1 MSNLFQNDLH
11 DIFVKSCDPLKLGN
25 MSLNSLSWADDLV
38 LLSTSPNGLQKCI
51 DNLSMYCKKIN
62 ININAKKTKCM
73 IFGGNKKFYLTIND
87 QCIERVDRYTYLGVT
102 IHKSGKVDFAI
113 KDRTERAS
121 RAINMIKAA
130 LSSNGNINVD
140 IAMAIFQKQILPI
153 ITYGSIMWGMSESFE
168 LAYIEDIPEK
178 VKSVSDLNRFMTL
191 NSILKFKR
199 VGRTGSKPR
208 RIIATFDSYDS
219 KLFAMN
225 KLNNVTHFNKS
236 ALPLDFERFQCNFG
250 KFVLNVN
257 KFASSHGIR
266 AELGIFPMN
275 IYVDTKLVKYWHRL
289 HFVEEESILKEC
301 FVLCKNNKHSWYNN
315 IVNTLNRN
323 GLGHFVKDPGKFSET
338 HIGDELKRKLEDN
351 YIQTWPEFST
361 NKPKLLY
368 LKKIKQ
374 NNYTRSAYLNINDKD
389 NEAKVVQKLKITN
402 FLD

>member
-1 MSNLFQNDLH
+1 MRR
-11 DIFVKSCDPLKLGN
+11 
-25 MSLNSLSWADDLV
+25 
-38 LLSTSPNGLQKCI
+38 
-51 DNLSMYCKKIN
+51 Y
-62 ININAKKTKCM
+62 
-73 IFGGNKKFYLTIND
+73 
-87 QCIERVDRYTYLGVT
+87 RYTYLGVT
-102 IHKSGKVDFAI
+102 IHKSGKADFAI
-113 KDRTERAS
+113 KDRIEKAS

-168 LAYIEDIPEK
+168 LAYIQDIPEK

-315 IVNTLNRN
+315 IVNT
-323 GLGHFVKDPGKFSET
+323 
-338 HIGDELKRKLEDN
+338 
-351 YIQTWPEFST
+351 
-361 NKPKLLY
+361 
-368 LKKIKQ
+368 
-374 NNYTRSAYLNINDKD
+374 
-389 NEAKVVQKLKITN
+389 
-402 FLD
+402 